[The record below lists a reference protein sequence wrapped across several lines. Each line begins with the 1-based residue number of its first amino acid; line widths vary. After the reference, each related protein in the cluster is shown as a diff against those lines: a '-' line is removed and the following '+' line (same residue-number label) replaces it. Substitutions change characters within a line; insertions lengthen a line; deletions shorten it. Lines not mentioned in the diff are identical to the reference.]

1 MISDQL
7 YNKTTYKMVESNC
20 EVKVIKVIAKNI
32 EKYKD
37 NLTKKEKEYLIR
49 FSCNASNFS
58 GLPKIQKFKLIQ
70 NAIKKTTKRV
80 CAICTSDLKLR
91 SRQSGPICPTR
102 TLSNLINVL
111 LKPFLLHVKT
121 YVKDNLDFLSK
132 SSIENYEN
140 TLLVTFDVGNL
151 YTYILHTFG
160 LESLDYWLE
169 TTHNVFKKDST
180 TSFFFRICKIHFTKQ

>member
-1 MISDQL
+1 MHI
-7 YNKTTYKMVESNC
+7 
-20 EVKVIKVIAKNI
+20 I
-32 EKYKD
+32 E
-37 NLTKKEKEYLIR
+37 
-49 FSCNASNFS
+49 
-58 GLPKIQKFKLIQ
+58 P
-70 NAIKKTTKRV
+70 
-80 CAICTSDLKLR
+80 SDLKLR
-91 SRQSGPICPTR
+91 PRQSGPIFPTR

-169 TTHNVFKKDST
+169 NHP
-180 TSFFFRICKIHFTKQ
+180 